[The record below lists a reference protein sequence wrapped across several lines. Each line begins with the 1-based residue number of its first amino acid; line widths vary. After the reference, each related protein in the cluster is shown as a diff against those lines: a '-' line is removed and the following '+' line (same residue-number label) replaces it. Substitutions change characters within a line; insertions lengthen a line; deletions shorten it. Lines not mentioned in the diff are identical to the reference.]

1 MQYNFY
7 GLAFGK
13 SEKYILAIEFI
24 IPFMNIRY
32 SKLVGFWL
40 ARLYLPILCLSCHLC
55 LIEYVRED
63 LLSNFLTEPAER
75 LKIWERGQ
83 LVKQGPLMEHFVLL
97 VWPKFGGGLGQICP
111 RPLFFPGSSI
121 DSTAAAFLLRTTY
134 HNVSYPFN
142 FILCKVKGLFCHV

>member
-97 VWPKFGGGLGQICP
+97 V
-111 RPLFFPGSSI
+111 
-121 DSTAAAFLLRTTY
+121 
-134 HNVSYPFN
+134 
-142 FILCKVKGLFCHV
+142 